1 MITSTINTA
10 PDQCLQVQ
18 SLATSDGEL
27 ELSLTIMDIPE
38 PGPEQ
43 VVIRVEA
50 APINPSDILLL
61 LGPVDPTT
69 LVTFGSTDLPVT
81 RGRIAKEAMPM
92 VAGRIDQPLPVGN
105 EGAGV
110 VVKAGSSSA
119 AQALLGQTVAALAG
133 GMFSAYRVVDA
144 GTCLV
149 LPTGTT
155 AAEGAAAFV
164 NPLTALSMVETMRQE
179 GHKALVHTA
188 AASSLGQ
195 MLNRICL
202 HDGIGLVNIVRSDE
216 QVKLLA
222 AAGATHICNSA
233 APTFER
239 DLIEALAATGATL
252 AFDAIRGGPLAG
264 QILLAMERAASRSS
278 KTYSRYGS
286 SVRKQLYIYGG
297 LQPGPIVLDGWFGLA
312 WGVGGFL
319 LDPGLS
325 RFGKE
330 TAQGLRQRVVR
341 ELKTTFA
348 TRYAESVSL
357 AQALHADV
365 IARYAKLATGSKFLI
380 APNPKS

>member
-1 MITSTINTA
+1 VSTINTA

-119 AQALLGQTVAALAG
+119 ARALLGQTVAVLAG
-133 GMFSAYRVVDA
+133 GMFSEYRVVDA

-202 HDGIGLVNIVRSDE
+202 RDGIGLVNIVRSDE

-252 AFDAIRGGPLAG
+252 AFDAIRGGSLAG
-264 QILLAMERAASRSS
+264 QILLAMERVASRSS
-278 KTYSRYGS
+278 KTYSSYGS
-286 SVRKQLYIYGG
+286 NVRKQLYIYGG

-319 LDPGLS
+319 LDPGLN

-330 TAQGLRQRVVR
+330 TAQALRQRVAR

-357 AQALHADV
+357 AQALHGDV
-365 IARYAKLATGSKFLI
+365 IARYAKRATGSKFLI
-380 APNPKS
+380 TPNPKS

>member
-1 MITSTINTA
+1 MNAVPS
-10 PDQCLQVQ
+10 QCLQLQ
-18 SLATSDGEL
+18 SLITSDGEIQ
-27 ELSLTIMDIPE
+27 LSLNVTDVPE
-38 PGPEQ
+38 PSAEQ

-50 APINPSDILLL
+50 APISPSDILLL
-61 LGPVDPTT
+61 LGPVDPRT
-69 LVTFGSTDLPVT
+69 LVTSGSTDLPVT

-92 VAGRIDQPLPVGN
+92 VAGRIDQPLPAGN

-119 AQALLGQTVAALAG
+119 AQALLGQTVAVLAG
-133 GMFSAYRVVDA
+133 AMFSEYRVVDV
-144 GTCLV
+144 GSCLV
-149 LPTGTT
+149 LPAGTT

-202 HDGIGLVNIVRSDE
+202 RDGIGLVNIVRSDE

-252 AFDAIRGGPLAG
+252 AFDAIRGGSLAG
-264 QILLAMERAASRSS
+264 QILLAMERVATRSS
-278 KTYSRYGS
+278 NTYSRYGS
-286 SVRKQLYIYGG
+286 NVRKQLYIYGG

-330 TAQGLRQRVVR
+330 TAQALRQRVVR

-365 IARYAKLATGSKFLI
+365 IARYTKRATGSKFLI
-380 APNPKS
+380 TPNPQP

>member
-1 MITSTINTA
+1 MNAVPS
-10 PDQCLQVQ
+10 QCLQLQ
-18 SLATSDGEL
+18 SLITSDGEIQ
-27 ELSLTIMDIPE
+27 LSLNVTDVPE
-38 PGPEQ
+38 PSAEQ

-50 APINPSDILLL
+50 APISPSDILLL
-61 LGPVDPTT
+61 LGPVDPRT
-69 LVTFGSTDLPVT
+69 LVTSGSTDLPVT

-92 VAGRIDQPLPVGN
+92 VAGRIDQPLPAGN

-119 AQALLGQTVAALAG
+119 AQALLGQTVAVLAG
-133 GMFSAYRVVDA
+133 AMFSEYRVVDA
-144 GTCLV
+144 GSCLV
-149 LPTGTT
+149 LPAGTT
-155 AAEGAAAFV
+155 AAEGAAEFV

-202 HDGIGLVNIVRSDE
+202 RDGIGLVNIVRSDE

-252 AFDAIRGGPLAG
+252 AFDAIRGGSLAG
-264 QILLAMERAASRSS
+264 QILLAMERVATRSS
-278 KTYSRYGS
+278 NTYSRYGS
-286 SVRKQLYIYGG
+286 NVRKQLYIYGG

-330 TAQGLRQRVVR
+330 TADALRQRVAR

-357 AQALHADV
+357 AQALLADV
-365 IARYAKLATGSKFLI
+365 IARYAKRATGSKFLVT
-380 APNPKS
+380 PNPKA